1 MQDFKCVSHT
11 AFRKF
16 DHYIGKVMNRNM
28 TSDVI
33 YCEYDDVFMRS
44 NSDVYEWSDEDL
56 TINSIL
62 EQPEPEEVSPELS
75 TLEIMQ
81 AAAFNPDFL
90 PIPEYV
96 LNNEVKNLA
105 LTPEMEFF
113 NFTNGEYEYLIY
125 KDVQLRDR
133 ELQIKKDF

>member
-1 MQDFKCVSHT
+1 MDSEEES
-11 AFRKF
+11 
-16 DHYIGKVMNRNM
+16 
-28 TSDVI
+28 SD
-33 YCEYDDVFMRS
+33 
-44 NSDVYEWSDEDL
+44 
-56 TINSIL
+56 
-62 EQPEPEEVSPELS
+62 LS

-81 AAAFNPDFL
+81 TAAFQPDFL

-96 LNNEVKNLA
+96 LNNEVKNRP

-113 NFTNGEYEYLIY
+113 NFTNGEYEYLVY